1 MSFRTLAELDD
12 DITPV
17 SFNAVGAS
25 GGRVVTPSKATIP
38 RSTSANNRSSSAQKK
53 DRTLYRALV
62 ETEVEKRAPSRNPSR
77 RKQRQMENDNLVD
90 LHRAMI
96 EKGLYM
102 DFDDEEDDGKIRH
115 PHNRVKFGMRINFRS
130 LFSEL
135 FQEKNAAMREEFRT
149 CSTTSSSSHVRR
161 NIPIRKDQWNEAEAC
176 FYLIEVRLR
185 NVVVRSLESEDLC
198 HFVRS
203 LECILLYYIAQQDIP
218 PQGPM
223 ALYDKL
229 ESPLETTGGSLIVS
243 LKDSSFYRLLLH
255 ATCQFY
261 GLRSKVGCLS
271 SVVFLSSRFITDFF
285 LISCHLSSNSY
296 RVLPVKV
303 DYEKRSLR
311 CLHLVEITVWPCKK
325 DCRWLGTLLPI
336 S

>member
-1 MSFRTLAELDD
+1 MSFRTLSDLDD
-12 DITPV
+12 DVKPV
-17 SFNAVGAS
+17 SFHTVGASS
-25 GGRVVTPSKATIP
+25 GGRVVTPSKAITIP

-77 RKQRQMENDNLVD
+77 RKQRQLENDNLVD

-96 EKGLYM
+96 EKGLCI
-102 DFDDEEDDGKIRH
+102 DFDDDEEDGKIRH
-115 PHNRVKFGMRINFRS
+115 PHNRAKFSMRINFKS

-135 FQEKNAAMREEFRT
+135 FEEKNCLVREEFRT
-149 CSTTSSSSHVRR
+149 CAIGTSSSSSQQAHVRR

-203 LECILLYYIAQQDIP
+203 LECILLYYIAQQNIP
-218 PQGPM
+218 SQVPL
-223 ALYDKL
+223 ALVDKL

-261 GLRSKVGCLS
+261 GLRSKVCLFS
-271 SVVFLSSRFITDFF
+271 IVLLSPSRFIIFFCLDTLAFLSS
-285 LISCHLSSNSY
+285 CY

-303 DYEKRSLR
+303 VCERRSLR
-311 CLHLVEITVWPCKK
+311 CLHLAEITVWLYKR
-325 DCRWLGTLLPI
+325 DYHW
-336 S
+336 